1 MPVTD
6 LLRRIV
12 PLPVKIL
19 AKRMLGMVPA
29 HPGSPMPRLIPPRRT
44 AIDLSD
50 TAAIRAF
57 VVRSNERGGP
67 DATATQAWWETLRF
81 DVPPRLRAAARRLDP
96 VSPEYLALQDELYAA
111 IVGNPYQETT
121 SELTGFDKEAA
132 AAGHLAYP
140 NWAPQELN
148 RHFGAMVRL
157 VDQFDRPGVLRILEA
172 GSGWGFACEYLAR
185 LGHRL
190 VGVDVNPDFIDTA
203 HRRSQ
208 RQGLGIDYRPGT
220 FDHLPVAPEERF
232 DVIFT
237 SAALHH
243 SRAPFAAIQGM
254 VRQLAP
260 DGQLILASEPFIDAA
275 TWPCWGLRT
284 DPLSVY
290 CIASFGW
297 WEAGWTRAF
306 IGTLFSRAGLAMR
319 VVDYH
324 SDLERYI
331 VGRPTGRAG

>member
-81 DVPPRLRAAARRLDP
+81 DVPPRLRAAARRTRSGVTRVP
-96 VSPEYLALQDELYAA
+96 GAAGRGYAA

-140 NWAPQELN
+140 EL
-148 RHFGAMVRL
+148 GA
-157 VDQFDRPGVLRILEA
+157 A
-172 GSGWGFACEYLAR
+172 GS
-185 LGHRL
+185 
-190 VGVDVNPDFIDTA
+190 
-203 HRRSQ
+203 
-208 RQGLGIDYRPGT
+208 
-220 FDHLPVAPEERF
+220 
-232 DVIFT
+232 
-237 SAALHH
+237 
-243 SRAPFAAIQGM
+243 
-254 VRQLAP
+254 
-260 DGQLILASEPFIDAA
+260 
-275 TWPCWGLRT
+275 
-284 DPLSVY
+284 
-290 CIASFGW
+290 
-297 WEAGWTRAF
+297 
-306 IGTLFSRAGLAMR
+306 
-319 VVDYH
+319 
-324 SDLERYI
+324 
-331 VGRPTGRAG
+331 